1 MSKILRI
8 DICGEC
14 KNSSWTGPR
23 SGCCWKLSVKLTEY
37 CAIHPDCPLEDV
49 PDLKKIISADGL
61 RIVDWLEDAPEGG
74 TSDET

>member
-23 SGCCWKLSVKLTEY
+23 SGCCWKLLVKLTEY
-37 CAIHPDCPLEDV
+37 CAIHPDCPLEDTEEPCEKAISQDDINRSCNIIRMRY
-49 PDLKKIISADGL
+49 PDGDIS
-61 RIVDWLEDAPEGG
+61 
-74 TSDET
+74 